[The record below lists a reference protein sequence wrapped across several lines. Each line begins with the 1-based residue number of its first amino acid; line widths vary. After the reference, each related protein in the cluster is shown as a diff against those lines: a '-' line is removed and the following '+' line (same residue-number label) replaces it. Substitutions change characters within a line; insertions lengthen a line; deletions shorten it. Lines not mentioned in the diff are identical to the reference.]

1 MLPHGLPHGDRL
13 IMQCVGPFTLPTADS
28 EAVEVTLPE
37 SLMVAKMAA
46 RSLLERRLLQLP
58 LSTRRVYE
66 EMMQRLAGDVGAL
79 SSGHGQ
85 SSDVVSFGP
94 AMR

>member
-1 MLPHGLPHGDRL
+1 ML
-13 IMQCVGPFTLPTADS
+13 MQCVGPFTLPTSDTES
-28 EAVEVTLPE
+28 IEVTLPE
-37 SLMVAKMAA
+37 SLMLAKMAA

-79 SSGHGQ
+79 ASGHGQ

>member
-1 MLPHGLPHGDRL
+1 ML
-13 IMQCVGPFTLPTADS
+13 MQCTGPFTLPTADS
-28 EAVEVTLPE
+28 AAVEVTLPE
-37 SLMVAKMAA
+37 SLMLAKMAA

-66 EMMQRLAGDVGAL
+66 DMMQRLASDVGAL

-85 SSDVVSFGP
+85 SSDVISFGP
-94 AMR
+94 VMR

>member
-1 MLPHGLPHGDRL
+1 
-13 IMQCVGPFTLPTADS
+13 MQCTGPLTQPTSDQ

-37 SLMVAKMAA
+37 SLMLAKMAA

-66 EMMQRLAGDVGAL
+66 DMMQRLASDVAAL

-85 SSDVVSFGP
+85 SSDVISFGP
-94 AMR
+94 VMR